1 MKTSE
6 LKVNQILNS
15 NFNKS
20 VIQIIQINDDLSK
33 RNYTRYTKS
42 FLVLLGIEQEWF
54 SEQQL
59 ENFILDYS
67 YKLQNI

>member
-20 VIQIIQINDDLSK
+20 AIKIIQINNDLSK
-33 RNYTRYTKS
+33 RNYTSYTKS
-42 FLVLLGIEQEWF
+42 FLVLNGLKQDWF
-54 SEQQL
+54 TEQQL

-67 YKLQNI
+67 YKL